1 MSASRQLALSVA
13 GEGQLPFRS
22 SAQSARVTL
31 GRPLINA
38 DVNSPF
44 FVPLGLICIASPLL
58 TRGHPTVIV
67 DLEYEHRIGDFN
79 PSDADWLEQTCARLL
94 ASTPDILGLTCL
106 ADTLPACLLIG
117 RHAKRLRPDINVVL
131 GGPGTFGVFPTAL
144 PRFADCVDFVCRG
157 EGELA
162 IAALADA
169 IADGSDPCDVL
180 GFWSCKAGQAVT
192 KGPQPTT
199 NLNLVPMP
207 AYGAVPMEEYIR
219 LSTPH
224 IFDVHIGSGCTYSC
238 KFCMTSTFWDRDF
251 RIKDPSVILDELRFL
266 NRTYGVTRFNF
277 LHDNFGN
284 NRRYLDEF
292 LTYFATHNDMFE
304 WGCAIRPDNVNPALL
319 RRMAEAGCFNIF
331 CGTDAGSE
339 KILKAMLKMPSTR
352 RTYEFFRAAQEV
364 GLQFETNTIV
374 GYPDE
379 SPDDLEKALEVVF
392 DAIAYG
398 ASSSDLSV
406 LQPLPGAEITDE
418 YRTQLEPLDIGL
430 DTMGTFLPSDV
441 RALIS
446 DDRDT
451 FTGFNFIRDG
461 GNREY
466 GYYLDVL
473 RLARYFTRR
482 YYHLL
487 RFLKQG
493 AGLTYVEVF
502 DVLLERVGVPVREA
516 LAEIVAGI
524 GGAQAPAAR
533 ALLEYETMLAEFR
546 GDEVE
551 EELVNV
557 YRQPATAGLRPHFLM
572 AELDVDVV
580 AMVSDPRTVT
590 WTSALDRPIVAVV
603 FRTSE
608 AEVSTVR
615 LTPAQAE
622 AFEVLMPLAREARH
636 AAVVRRAPGRPRETA
651 TVVAGLCARIDAS
664 PDATVRRAPAD
675 SGPVLLR

>member
-22 SAQSARVTL
+22 STHHARVTL

-38 DVNSPF
+38 DANSPF
-44 FVPLGLICIASPLL
+44 FVPLGLLCIASPLL
-58 TRGHPTVIV
+58 TRGHPTVII
-67 DLEYEHRIGDFN
+67 DLEYEHRIGGFN

-94 ASTPDILGLTCL
+94 ASAPDILGLTCL
-106 ADTLPACLLIG
+106 ADTLPACLIIG
-117 RHAKRLRPDINVVL
+117 RHVKRLRPDVTVVL
-131 GGPGTFGVFPTAL
+131 GGPGTFGVFPPAL

-169 IADGSDPCDVL
+169 VADGSNPVDVL
-180 GFWSCKAGQAVT
+180 GFWSCEDGRVVSR
-192 KGPQPTT
+192 GPQPTT

-207 AYGAVPMEEYIR
+207 AYGAVSMGDYIR

-266 NRTYGVTRFNF
+266 NQTYGVTRFNF

-292 LTYFATHNDMFE
+292 LSYFSEHNDRFE
-304 WGCAIRPDNVNPALL
+304 WGCAIRPDNVNPTLL

-352 RTYEFFRAAQEV
+352 RTYEFFRSAQEV
-364 GLQFETNTIV
+364 GLRFETNTIV

-379 SPDDLEKALEVVF
+379 GPDDLEKALEVVF

-406 LQPLPGAEITDE
+406 LQPLPGAEITNE
-418 YRTQLEPLDIGL
+418 YRAELEPLDVGL

-441 RALIS
+441 RALIAS
-446 DDRDT
+446 DRAT
-451 FTGFNFIRDG
+451 FTGFSFIRN
-461 GNREY
+461 GNQEY
-466 GYYLDVL
+466 EYYLDVL
-473 RLARYFTRR
+473 RTARYFTRR

-493 AGLTYVEVF
+493 VGLTYVEVF
-502 DVLLERVGVPVREA
+502 DTLRERVGLPVREG
-516 LAEIVAGI
+516 LVEILAGI
-524 GGAQAPAAR
+524 NSVHLPAAR
-533 ALLEYETMLAEFR
+533 ALFEYETMLAEFR

-557 YRQPATAGLRPHFLM
+557 YRPPAVAGVRPHFLV
-572 AELDVDVV
+572 ADLDVDVV
-580 AMVSDPRTVT
+580 TMVSDPRTIT
-590 WTSALDRPIVAVV
+590 WSPDLNRPVVAVV
-603 FRTSE
+603 YRTSE

-615 LTPAQAE
+615 LTPAQADM
-622 AFEVLMPLAREARH
+622 FKVLMPLGRDTRD
-636 AAVVRRAPGRPRETA
+636 AVVAKSAPGRPRDTA
-651 TVVAGLCARIDAS
+651 SIVAGLCSRIDAS
-664 PDATVRRAPAD
+664 PDAPIRMP
-675 SGPVLLR
+675 PVTSSPFLLT